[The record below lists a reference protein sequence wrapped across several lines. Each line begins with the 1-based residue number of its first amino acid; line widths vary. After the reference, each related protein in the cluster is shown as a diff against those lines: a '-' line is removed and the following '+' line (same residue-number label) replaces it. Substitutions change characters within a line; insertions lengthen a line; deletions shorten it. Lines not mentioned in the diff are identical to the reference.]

1 MLFKSNYY
9 IVEIEKYCNYS

>member
-9 IVEIEKYCNYS
+9 IVEKYWNYS